1 MSKTHQPKTQELID
15 LIAKNGWQDKFQQ
28 AFEKAKSYNVKEMDD
43 INSLEDYYNWL
54 DANLRWIPVENKF
67 GRAMFNH
74 ICKFYFILDQS
85 PVKELQNPVEPHDKM
100 QPLTELSAWMKSYIK
115 ELGLFLDSPESIT
128 PESVKSFYDS
138 PEFNMDEYLEPRGGW
153 KTYNEFFARHCKP
166 GTRPVAAIEDS
177 SVITSPADSTFDG
190 AWEVRGY
197 DTIEIKGI
205 HWKISELLEGS
216 PYKNR
221 FKGGMWM
228 HAFLGPNDYH
238 RQHAPVSGRVLEAR
252 DIMGV
257 TYLQVVPKPVAG
269 SDRNTLDGQRVD
281 TFDAPDDPGYEFM
294 QNRGLIVMESAIGLV
309 AILPMGMG
317 QVSSVVVTAEEGRV
331 LRKGEEIS
339 YFQFGGSDIV
349 MVFESSSNVHFT
361 AKEGMHYK
369 YGRAIAQAYP
379 VAKGIELL

>member
-177 SVITSPADSTFDG
+177 SVITSLRPTPLST
-190 AWEVRGY
+190 E
-197 DTIEIKGI
+197 
-205 HWKISELLEGS
+205 
-216 PYKNR
+216 P
-221 FKGGMWM
+221 
-228 HAFLGPNDYH
+228 
-238 RQHAPVSGRVLEAR
+238 GRC
-252 DIMGV
+252 
-257 TYLQVVPKPVAG
+257 VATTP
-269 SDRNTLDGQRVD
+269 S
-281 TFDAPDDPGYEFM
+281 
-294 QNRGLIVMESAIGLV
+294 
-309 AILPMGMG
+309 
-317 QVSSVVVTAEEGRV
+317 
-331 LRKGEEIS
+331 K
-339 YFQFGGSDIV
+339 
-349 MVFESSSNVHFT
+349 
-361 AKEGMHYK
+361 
-369 YGRAIAQAYP
+369 
-379 VAKGIELL
+379 

>member
-115 ELGLFLDSPESIT
+115 ELGLFLDSHESIT

>member
-1 MSKTHQPKTQELID
+1 MSKTHQPKTQEPID

-190 AWEVRGY
+190 AWEVRGD